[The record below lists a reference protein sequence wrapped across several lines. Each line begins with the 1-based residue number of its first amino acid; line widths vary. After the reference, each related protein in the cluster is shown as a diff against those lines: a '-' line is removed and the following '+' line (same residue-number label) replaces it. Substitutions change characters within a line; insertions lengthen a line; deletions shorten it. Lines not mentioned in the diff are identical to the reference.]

1 MMEATAKGEKNLPE
15 SLQSLSTQTLLTRW
29 QGGDSAAREAL
40 IARYLPVLRRMAH
53 NRLPPHARD
62 LAATEDLVQL
72 TVINVLDRLDAFK
85 PEGPGAL
92 LAYLRTALMNT
103 LRDELRRC
111 KRLPVRVDSDVLIGD
126 PASTPTP
133 VQAVLSEQA
142 LAAYEQARRH
152 LKPLDRDLICLRIEF
167 GMGYEE
173 IADLSG
179 MKTANAVRMRVSRA
193 LLQLAELIDVEAIR
207 P

>member
-1 MMEATAKGEKNLPE
+1 MSPE

-29 QGGDSAAREAL
+29 QSGEPAAREAL

-53 NRLPPHARD
+53 NRLPAHARD

-72 TVINVLDRLDAFK
+72 TVIKVLDRLDGFRS
-85 PEGPGAL
+85 EGPGAL

-111 KRLPVRVDSDVLIGD
+111 KRLPVRVDADMLADD
-126 PASTPTP
+126 PAATPTP
-133 VQAVLSEQA
+133 VQTVLSEQA
-142 LAAYEQARRH
+142 LAAYEQARLK
-152 LKPLDRDLICLRIEF
+152 LKPLDRDLISLRIEF
-167 GMGYEE
+167 GMDYEE

-179 MKTANAVRMRVSRA
+179 IRTANAARMRISRA